1 MRAVTNWQECNNDTA
16 YVNLEAGKDN
26 YLGCTL
32 GVLLLPMHPSSI
44 NTASASV
51 AFEVG
56 VSGPGATFGMPTL
69 RFINQYGTLAAQT
82 TATNVGVSWVDGQ
95 SDCLAGL
102 SPGNYTMQ
110 IMNATADGVG
120 QLIGTSSV
128 YLYGGA
134 VQNAVDDPSFFVQ
147 QQYIDFLNRGP
158 DQGGLEGWSSQITQC
173 GSDATC
179 IDQQRVNVS
188 LGFWYSTEFLNAHPG
203 LRNAP
208 GVTPDFNN
216 AEFLRLCYVLYL
228 QRNPDDAPD
237 YNWDEY
243 NARLSQL
250 NSTNDYFNMA
260 RTFINSYEYRARFL
274 PPLNLP
280 PPDPDPEPLPC
291 PPRMVC
297 LDQY

>member
-1 MRAVTNWQECNNDTA
+1 
-16 YVNLEAGKDN
+16 
-26 YLGCTL
+26 
-32 GVLLLPMHPSSI
+32 MHPSSI